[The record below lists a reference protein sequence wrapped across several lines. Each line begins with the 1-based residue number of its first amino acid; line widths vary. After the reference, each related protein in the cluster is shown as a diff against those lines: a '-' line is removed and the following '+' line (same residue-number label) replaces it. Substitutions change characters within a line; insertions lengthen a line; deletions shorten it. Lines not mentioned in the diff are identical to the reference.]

1 MDAIKISNLRKEY
14 GNFLAVKD
22 LSLSINEGDIFGLL
36 GPNGAGK
43 STTISIICGIL
54 KATSGVVEIFN
65 KDLNKNKKLISK
77 EIGLVPQS
85 IALYENYSA
94 YENVKFF
101 ASLYGLKGKK
111 LEEAITRSLEFTGL
125 LEFKDKRAGEF
136 SGGMM
141 RRLNIACAI
150 AHSPKLI
157 IMDEPTVGIDPQ
169 SRNHILE
176 FVKKLNEGGATI
188 IYTTHYM
195 EEVEALCNN
204 IAIIDHGEIIAKGSP
219 KELKEG
225 LRDYKV
231 LNIIVENNDNIN
243 MEQLKVIE
251 EVIDVE
257 IEGNL
262 LSIKI
267 EKHSKKLD
275 NIIRIIGKD
284 SNILD
289 ISFETVNLE
298 TVFLNLTGRKLRD

>member
-54 KATSGVVEIFN
+54 KATSGVIEIFN
-65 KDLNKNKKLISK
+65 KDLNKNKKVISK

-111 LEEAITRSLEFTGL
+111 LEEAITKSLEFTGL

-176 FVKKLNEGGATI
+176 SVKKLNEGGATI
-188 IYTTHYM
+188 IYTMHYM

-231 LNIIVENNDNIN
+231 LHIIVENSDDIN

-275 NIIRIIGKD
+275 DIIRVIGKD
-284 SNILD
+284 SNIFD
-289 ISFETVNLE
+289 MSFETVNLE
-298 TVFLNLTGRKLRD
+298 TVFLILKLNYS

>member
-176 FVKKLNEGGATI
+176 SVKKLNEGGATI